1 MQWQVPQQHITDVRG
16 LERLS
21 IVEAYVRSELYLPG
35 QTVVGTLPFFREALL
50 RSASG
55 RVRDQGFERNEANSR
70 LNPGTAALAR
80 RGTEANRQGDV

>member
-1 MQWQVPQQHITDVRG
+1 MKLERVGRRCDDFSNIVKRRSHMQGQVPQQHITDVRG

-55 RVRDQGFERNEANSR
+55 RVRD
-70 LNPGTAALAR
+70 
-80 RGTEANRQGDV
+80 